1 MAQTGVAGSIPAKRV
16 SLKTLVGAGDRIGK
30 LLAPFLLVGIALNIV
45 RPAWFAVGGPPDI
58 LRTVSIVLLVPGVV
72 IWLWSVALILM
83 KVPKGELITTGPYAL
98 VKHPLYTGVSLL
110 VLPWLGFL
118 LNTWLGVVFGVLLYL
133 GSRMYA
139 PDEEK
144 VLAQEFGERWDA
156 YAQHVMMPW
165 L

>member
-1 MAQTGVAGSIPAKRV
+1 MAQTGVAGHAPVNKV
-16 SLKTLVGAGDRIGK
+16 TLMELVGAGDKIGK
-30 LLAPFLLVGIALNIV
+30 LVAPFLLVGIALNIW
-45 RPAWFAVGGPPDI
+45 RPAWFAVGGPPDL
-58 LRTVSIVLLVPGVV
+58 LRTISIVLLVPGVV

-118 LNTWLGVVFGVLLYL
+118 LNTWLGVVFGALLYI
-133 GSRMYA
+133 GSRIYA
-139 PDEEK
+139 PEEEK
-144 VLAQEFGERWDA
+144 ALSQEFGDRWNA
-156 YAQHVMMPW
+156 YAERVMVPW